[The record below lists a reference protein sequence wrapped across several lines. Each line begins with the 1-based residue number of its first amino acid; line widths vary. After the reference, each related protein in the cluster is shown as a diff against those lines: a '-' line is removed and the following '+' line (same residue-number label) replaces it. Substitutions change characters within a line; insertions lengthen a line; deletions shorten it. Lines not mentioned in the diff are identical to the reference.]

1 MILQSLKFEDIDSN
15 NHAWSLNRCNFEHVN
30 LVVARN
36 STGKTRL
43 LNLIMNFGR
52 LVCGEISPFPLGT
65 VTYEVEFIN
74 CDNAKVEYFV
84 KIKQGLLIKEELS
97 IDNKVV
103 LSREENGTGNIS
115 AYELDRPIRF
125 QVPNNKLA
133 CVAKRDSIQHPYLDE
148 LFNWGSS
155 LRHYMFGSDFGRNYA
170 MFYSVPSGIVPNQE
184 LNAKDQNPIVLL
196 LKKLI
201 EASDESKERVLQ
213 DLRGI
218 GYSISDI
225 GVMQSTLLGDT
236 GIYPVMGIYIE
247 ESEHLHRVEQHEISQ
262 GLFRALS
269 LFIQLRYSEYF
280 GQPSLILVDDIGEGL
295 DYERS
300 KLLIKALVALA
311 EKSGAQLI
319 MSTNDR
325 FVMNNVPLKYW
336 FILTREGGQVSSL
349 NYKNSKAIFD
359 DFELT
364 GLSNFDFFSSKYY
377 ERELSTHA

>member
-1 MILQSLKFEDIDSN
+1 MILQSLKYEEIDSN
-15 NHAWSLNRCNFEHVN
+15 GHAWVLNRCDFEHVN

-43 LNLIMNFGR
+43 LNLIVNFGK
-52 LVCGEISPFPLGT
+52 LVCGEVGFRNA
-65 VTYEVEFIN
+65 TYEVAFLNSE
-74 CDNAKVEYFV
+74 DEKVEYFV
-84 KIKQGLLIKEELS
+84 RTEQAVVIEEKLS
-97 IDNKVV
+97 IANEVV
-103 LSREENGTGNIS
+103 LNRRGDGTGDIL
-115 AYELDRPIRF
+115 ARERGEMMKF
-125 QVPNNKLA
+125 QVPKDKFA

-155 LRHYMFGSDFGRNYA
+155 LRHYMFGSDFGRSSYA
-170 MFYSVPSGIVPNQE
+170 VFYSLPGGAIPVQDV
-184 LNAKDQNPIVLL
+184 NAKDQNSVVLF
-196 LKKLI
+196 LKRLI
-201 EASDESKERVLQ
+201 EESVEAKESILQ
-213 DLRGI
+213 DLSGI
-218 GYSISDI
+218 GYDISDI
-225 GVMQSTLLGDT
+225 GIMQSGMIGAIGTH
-236 GIYPVMGIYIE
+236 PPMGIYIE
-247 ESEHLHRVEQHEISQ
+247 ETEHNHRVEQLEISQ

-364 GLSNFDFFSSKYY
+364 GLNNFDFFSSKYY
-377 ERELSTHA
+377 ERKLIVHA